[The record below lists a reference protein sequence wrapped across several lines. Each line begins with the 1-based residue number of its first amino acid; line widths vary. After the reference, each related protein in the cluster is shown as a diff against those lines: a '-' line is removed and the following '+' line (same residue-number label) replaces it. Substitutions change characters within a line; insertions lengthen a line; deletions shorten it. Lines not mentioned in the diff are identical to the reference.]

1 MPNIPA
7 VFSWMF
13 LRLCVAC
20 RVIYAVG
27 LFKKK
32 RKDIEKRKK
41 SPSFVYIEKI
51 IDI

>member
-20 RVIYAVG
+20 RVIRRRA
-27 LFKKK
+27 FQKEK
-32 RKDIEKRKK
+32 KDIEKRKK